1 MKLKSLIGLMIYYSI
16 GRYLPVSYSP
26 LSFKL
31 TKPFRGFLGRLI
43 FKKCGRNIN
52 IEKNAFFGTGID
64 LEIGD
69 NSTIGINSYI
79 GGIGSG
85 GKLVIGNN
93 VMMARD
99 VIILT
104 RSHNFENIYEPMNIQ
119 GGINLT
125 INIGDDVW
133 IGARVIILPE
143 AKIGDGAII
152 GAVVTKDIPHYSIVG
167 GVPAKLIRMRE
178 KKALREYRENK
189 LNYEV

>member
-1 MKLKSLIGLMIYYSI
+1 MRIKSPIGLIIYYSI

-31 TKPFRGFLGRLI
+31 TKPFRGFLCKLI
-43 FKKCGRNIN
+43 FKKCGKNIN
-52 IEKNAFFGTGID
+52 IEKNAFFGNGID

-104 RSHNFENIYEPMNIQ
+104 RTHNFENVYEPINTQ
-119 GGINLT
+119 GGENFT
-125 INIGDDVW
+125 VTIGDDVW
-133 IGARVIILPE
+133 IGARVIILPGVN
-143 AKIGDGAII
+143 IGNGVIIGA
-152 GAVVTKDIPHYSIVG
+152 GAVVTKDIAQYSIVG
-167 GVPAKLIRMRE
+167 GVPAKLIRVRNKMITNPE
-178 KKALREYRENK
+178 KKSR
-189 LNYEV
+189 